1 MTDKLQE
8 DIEQYTRLWTDKMT
22 QIWGDNI
29 DRFGVIDTGRL
40 RSLPSGTA
48 TVHGFSSQI
57 AFQILYYG
65 ICQDNGVGNGYY
77 RADNPKGKGKRDSEG
92 HLYIL
97 DPSYRIEHKLGKKR
111 KRRPW
116 FSISWYISSRVMA
129 DAMQGM
135 IGDRFVG
142 LFDVLTEK

>member
-1 MTDKLQE
+1 MNDPLQE
-8 DIEQYTRLWTDKMT
+8 DIERYTRLWTDKMT

-40 RSLPSGTA
+40 RSLPSGVA
-48 TVHGFSSQI
+48 TVSGISSQI
-57 AFQILYYG
+57 AFQILFYG
-65 ICQDNGVGNGYY
+65 ICQDRGVGNGYY
-77 RADNPKGKGKRDSEG
+77 SKDNPKGEGKRNAYGE
-92 HLYIL
+92 LEIL
-97 DPSYRIEHKLGKKR
+97 DSTYRIEHGLGNQR

-129 DAMQGM
+129 EAMQGI

-142 LFDVLTEK
+142 LFDVLETK